1 MAHALIDAQDQPRA
15 LVAEAATEV
24 LRLHLHAQQIQGFP
38 RAIVH
43 RSGSRDVTESLLATA
58 QSCGVGALRP
68 NSVLLGWPSSEEH
81 AEKRRRRFIQF
92 LRDLSA
98 LRKALMVLKDGQ
110 ALQSGRPFGEGRTL
124 DVWWVVQDGGLLLL
138 IPFLLKRSKVF
149 AGCQLRLFAVMTGL
163 FAHHWNADHGGASA
177 IPQATPGDE
186 RALEQ
191 EQTLLDRWQRF
202 IERML
207 ADLRIDAEVHP
218 IAGLDF
224 VWAAAHVYRDTLGLR
239 GRTTYA
245 QQLERRTTTP
255 SHRPKPPASPV
266 SPGRQ
271 HQSPLVPDDNR
282 LTPLR
287 GFAQA
292 LNAKM
297 RRHSSGAALVV
308 TNLPYMTHLPPA
320 FFVDYVDAM
329 TDGLGAVLLVRGSG
343 QEVVTKYG

>member
-1 MAHALIDAQDQPRA
+1 MKDYLRA
-15 LVAEAATEV
+15 T
-24 LRLHLHAQQIQGFP
+24 I
-38 RAIVH
+38 
-43 RSGSRDVTESLLATA
+43 
-58 QSCGVGALRP
+58 
-68 NSVLLGWPSSEEH
+68 
-81 AEKRRRRFIQF
+81 
-92 LRDLSA
+92 
-98 LRKALMVLKDGQ
+98 RK
-110 ALQSGRPFGEGRTL
+110 
-124 DVWWVVQDGGLLLL
+124 
-138 IPFLLKRSKVF
+138 
-149 AGCQLRLFAVMTGL
+149 
-163 FAHHWNADHGGASA
+163 
-177 IPQATPGDE
+177 
-186 RALEQ
+186 
-191 EQTLLDRWQRF
+191 
-202 IERML
+202 
-207 ADLRIDAEVHP
+207 
-218 IAGLDF
+218 
-224 VWAAAHVYRDTLGLR
+224 
-239 GRTTYA
+239 
-245 QQLERRTTTP
+245 RTTTP